1 MFCFLRVVISG
12 RNRQVPVGGGAVF
25 SDTVNNFL
33 LNLDIRKAF
42 APWGKSSILE
52 GRIVGVG
59 VCRVRAEYCCLKRLG
74 EGERG

>member
-1 MFCFLRVVISG
+1 MVETG
-12 RNRQVPVGGGAVF
+12 KYQKGGGAVF